1 MADDRE
7 VLKEIWNG
15 KVPVCFQL
23 SLDEVVSSTPPE
35 NLYVS
40 ALWLRVKYSY
50 RRTLTKSVIRVVVYA
65 NCQWV
70 VNQCNNQ
77 KQSLVVP

>member
-40 ALWLRVKYSY
+40 SVLATS
-50 RRTLTKSVIRVVVYA
+50 TKV
-65 NCQWV
+65 QT
-70 VNQCNNQ
+70 NN
-77 KQSLVVP
+77 KS